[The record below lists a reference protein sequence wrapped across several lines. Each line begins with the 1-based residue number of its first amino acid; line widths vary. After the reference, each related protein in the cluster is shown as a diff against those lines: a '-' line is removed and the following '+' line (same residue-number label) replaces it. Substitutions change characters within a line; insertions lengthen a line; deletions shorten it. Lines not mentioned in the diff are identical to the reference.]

1 MNILRI
7 VYEWPPPWDGL
18 APAPYEVTAAQ
29 ARLGHKIDV
38 ICARWPFSG
47 PIEKLNNVTLHP
59 LIREPLKGT
68 LLVTVAPFVLLYY
81 FYYRA
86 KNKPDV
92 IHAHGHFGAYYY
104 FYRRFLARYFP
115 KAKELSIPLVAHF
128 HNTVKGRWVKLVEDK
143 ANISPISEKL
153 DWPLAERSDKAAIET
168 ADAYVFV
175 SEDVKK
181 EAIKYYGANPNK
193 CHVVETGVNTELF
206 VPIGPEEKAKTRAE
220 LGLDP

>member
-68 LLVTVAPFVLLYY
+68 LLV
-81 FYYRA
+81 YYRA
-86 KNKPDV
+86 KN
-92 IHAHGHFGAYYY
+92 
-104 FYRRFLARYFP
+104 
-115 KAKELSIPLVAHF
+115 
-128 HNTVKGRWVKLVEDK
+128 
-143 ANISPISEKL
+143 
-153 DWPLAERSDKAAIET
+153 
-168 ADAYVFV
+168 
-175 SEDVKK
+175 
-181 EAIKYYGANPNK
+181 
-193 CHVVETGVNTELF
+193 
-206 VPIGPEEKAKTRAE
+206 
-220 LGLDP
+220 